1 MDIGQSK
8 RLIEYSIFEESV
20 ECWQYNENACF
31 IGDSRDSAVEFL
43 RGGLTPADDCR
54 IEAVCFADILRD
66 FGCSG
71 GEYAIEREAFGR
83 FQQLAELN
91 GICFEAEPY
100 DGDDSLLVV
109 NIDGI
114 VRNDDE

>member
-1 MDIGQSK
+1 MDIGQSE
-8 RLIEYSIFEESV
+8 RLIGYSIFEVSE

-31 IGDSRDSAVEFL
+31 VADSRDSAAQFL
-43 RGGLTPADDCR
+43 SNGGTSADDCR
-54 IEAVCFADILRD
+54 IEAVCLADILRD

-91 GICFEAEPY
+91 GIRFEAEPY

-114 VRNDDE
+114 VRHDDE